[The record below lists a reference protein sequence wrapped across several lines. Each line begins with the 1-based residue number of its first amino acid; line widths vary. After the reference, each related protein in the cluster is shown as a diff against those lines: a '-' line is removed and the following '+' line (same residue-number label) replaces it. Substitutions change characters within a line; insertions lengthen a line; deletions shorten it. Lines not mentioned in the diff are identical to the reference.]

1 MINAI
6 LRMNLL
12 LTVPRVFDVV
22 AAIALVALL
31 ASRRWRR
38 WLPIAAAVIVGG
50 LLLGYV
56 LCWLLGD
63 VLDLFGVDLTWATR
77 TWFAAA
83 IAGTALAI
91 ARMIFSRG
99 RAILVGVASALVIVL
114 TGALGINADI
124 GEFVSLKEAIGAAD
138 FGRLHLPPQ
147 SAALP
152 VAGWVAPA
160 GMPRLGQVGTATI
173 PPDASHFQART
184 AYIYLP
190 PAALVAHPARGEQL
204 HGSAGL
210 SGEHDEDRQPGGM
223 KAVLD
228 AYAATHAGLAPIVV
242 APDQLGAFNHNPM
255 CVDSKLGNAATYV
268 TVDVPNWIR
277 HTFQT
282 LRGPAAWGVGG
293 FSEGGTCAIQFGAAR
308 PQLFGSIVDISG
320 QTAPTVGSLQN
331 TIRDGFGGSK
341 ARYEAAIPRN
351 IMAANGPYLH
361 TLALFGYGAG
371 DTRYGPQARAIASEA
386 KAAGMETHVFVS
398 PGTAHDW
405 HTVNFAL
412 KASLTLVSERWGLN
426 G

>member
-1 MINAI
+1 VINAI

-12 LTVPRVFDVV
+12 LTVPRVFDVL

-38 WLPIAAAVIVGG
+38 WLPIAAAVVVGG
-50 LLLGYV
+50 LLLGFV

-83 IAGTALAI
+83 VAGMALAI

-99 RAILVGVASALVIVL
+99 RAILVGITSALVIVL

-124 GEFVSLKEAIGAAD
+124 GEFVSIREALGAAD

-147 SAALP
+147 SAALS
-152 VAGWVAPA
+152 VAGWVAPV
-160 GMPRLGQVGTATI
+160 GMPRVGQVETATI
-173 PPDASHFQART
+173 PPHASHFRARA

-190 PAALVAHPARGEQL
+190 PAALVAHPARL
-204 HGSAGL
+204 PVLIML
-210 SGEHDEDRQPGGM
+210 SGEPGGPVQLFTSGGM
-223 KAVLD
+223 KGVLD
-228 AYAATHAGLAPIVV
+228 SYAATHSGLAPIVI

-255 CVDSKLGNAATYV
+255 CVNSTLGNAATYV

-277 HTFQT
+277 RTFQT
-282 LRGPAAWGVGG
+282 LRGPTAWGVGG
-293 FSEGGTCAIQFGAAR
+293 FSEGGTCAIQFGAEQ
-308 PQLFGSIVDISG
+308 PQLFGSIIDISG
-320 QTAPTVGSLQN
+320 QTAPTVGALQK
-331 TIRDGFGGSK
+331 TINAGFGGSK
-341 ARYEAAIPRN
+341 ARYEAAIPAN
-351 IMAANGPYLH
+351 IMRAHGRYDA
-361 TLALFGYGAG
+361 TVALICYGAL
-371 DTRYGPQARAIASEA
+371 DTRYGPQGRRIANEA

-398 PGTAHDW
+398 PTTAHDW
-405 HTVNFAL
+405 HTVNYAL
-412 KASLTLVSERWGLN
+412 AKSLAFVSGRWGLH